1 MSKGKALSYSL
12 IDAFGIERW
21 AKQNQTIVL
30 LLVEQLL
37 EYKIQLG
44 GRGKLG
50 VDLKVS
56 HEL

>member
-1 MSKGKALSYSL
+1 MGKGKAFSYSL

-21 AKQNQTIVL
+21 AKQNKTIVL

-44 GRGKLG
+44 GRGKLR
-50 VDLKVS
+50 VHLKVS